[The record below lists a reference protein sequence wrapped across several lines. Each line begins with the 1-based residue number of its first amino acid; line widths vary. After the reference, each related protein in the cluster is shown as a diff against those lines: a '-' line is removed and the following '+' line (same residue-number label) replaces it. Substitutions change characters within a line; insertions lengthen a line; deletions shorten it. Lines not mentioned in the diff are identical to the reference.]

1 VAEYGLR
8 RRAFRFL
15 HSREI
20 RNTDHADTHAR
31 PDSPAISVN
40 RGTWTYGAFRHGIYI
55 ELELRLRIH
64 QGPCSALR
72 AYAFGRRGRGR
83 FADYRTVGLLRFES
97 QSDGNVC
104 VAGELSSASVAVDAL
119 QEGHRLQANGHSG
132 AAVVSFVTAI
142 EILLKATVLKPVV
155 HGLIH
160 SDGLADIVV
169 EQAPGQSGFDRYA
182 KLLKRLFSELVGL
195 DIARITREGAQQ
207 TLLEECTIQQ
217 TLRNQIIHQ
226 GMPSRGSHVARQ
238 LPDV

>member
-1 VAEYGLR
+1 LPANSPQR
-8 RRAFRFL
+8 PWRSTRFK
-15 HSREI
+15 
-20 RNTDHADTHAR
+20 
-31 PDSPAISVN
+31 
-40 RGTWTYGAFRHGIYI
+40 
-55 ELELRLRIH
+55 
-64 QGPCSALR
+64 
-72 AYAFGRRGRGR
+72 
-83 FADYRTVGLLRFES
+83 
-97 QSDGNVC
+97 
-104 VAGELSSASVAVDAL
+104 
-119 QEGHRLQANGHSG
+119 EGHRLQANGHSG

-169 EQAPGQSGFDRYA
+169 EQAPGQSGFDRYT

-226 GMPSRGSHVARQ
+226 GMPASPAQAERAREVSVAVFDLIVLPMVAR
-238 LPDV
+238 LGLKVSERGPIKVATV